1 MDVFRPPNTM
11 IHPVAVVTHP
21 LPSDWLRDLDAINC
35 YAAIEVKT
43 MTAIEFLKRAAD
55 GKHRIVS
62 SGDLHVMQISEAQA
76 NKLFFVDDETGLGWA
91 LVPWELTTA
100 KDRNREEEY
109 FTRNLTE
116 VVVAHDDASSHQ
128 AIYIDGKLHSQET
141 DPLADFSFHLPNF
154 LQQVPLMLIEVA
166 VNPADHFNRTMAA
179 QHRYSCDIHSA

>member
-1 MDVFRPPNTM
+1 
-11 IHPVAVVTHP
+11 
-21 LPSDWLRDLDAINC
+21 
-35 YAAIEVKT
+35 

-109 FTRNLTE
+109 FTRNLTD

-128 AIYIDGKLHSQET
+128 AIYIDGKLHSQDSTIYAHDIT
-141 DPLADFSFHLPNF
+141 DAVGGPSFPFTLEQRNYDDIGGDWPKT
-154 LQQVPLMLIEVA
+154 LEEL
-166 VNPADHFNRTMAA
+166 DKRAA
-179 QHRYSCDIHSA
+179 TSA

>member
-1 MDVFRPPNTM
+1 
-11 IHPVAVVTHP
+11 
-21 LPSDWLRDLDAINC
+21 
-35 YAAIEVKT
+35 

-109 FTRNLTE
+109 FTRNLTD

-128 AIYIDGKLHSQET
+128 AIYIDGKLHSQESTIYAHDIT
-141 DPLADFSFHLPNF
+141 DAVGGPSFPFTLEQKNYDDIGGDWPKT
-154 LQQVPLMLIEVA
+154 IEELDKRA
-166 VNPADHFNRTMAA
+166 TA
-179 QHRYSCDIHSA
+179 SA